1 MTLAIES
8 EATIGGIAAKY
19 PRSLGVFE
27 RFHLDFCCHGER
39 TLRQAC
45 EAAGATFED
54 VVRALRE
61 LPASA
66 DGDARDWT
74 VATMTELADHI
85 EATHHAFAREAFDR
99 LAVLAPKVARHHGA
113 AHPELFEIE
122 RVVNRLREEMLDH
135 MIREDRVLFPWLR
148 RLESKASIL
157 SGPPW
162 SVKRPI
168 DCMMHDHEE
177 VGRMLESIRAL
188 TNGFSVPPG
197 ACGSYQAMIGLLRDL
212 EADTHVHIH
221 KENSILFPAGIKAEA
236 ASGRRGGQCRD
247 ANELKESSETVP
259 GRRAEE
265 WAARDG
271 SDRGS
276 CGC

>member
-8 EATIGGIAAKY
+8 EASIGGIAAKH

-27 RFHLDFCCHGER
+27 KFRLDFCCRGER
-39 TLRQAC
+39 TLQQAC
-45 EAAGATFED
+45 EAAGANLED
-54 VVRALRE
+54 VVQALRE

-66 DGDARDWT
+66 DGNDRDWT
-74 VATMTELADHI
+74 AATMTELADHI

-99 LAVLAPKVARHHGA
+99 LAVLVPKVARHHGA

-122 RVVNRLREEMLDH
+122 RVVARLREEMLDH

-148 RLESKASIL
+148 RLESKTSIL

-168 DCMMHDHEE
+168 DCMVHDHEE
-177 VGRMLESIRAL
+177 VGRMLASIRGL
-188 TNGFSVPPG
+188 TNGFSTPPG
-197 ACGSYQAMIGLLRDL
+197 ACGSYQAMVGLLRDL

-236 ASGRRGGQCRD
+236 ASGCRCGQRRD
-247 ANELKESSETVP
+247 ALEPAESKETVR
-259 GRRAEE
+259 GLRGKTCATHGGGE
-265 WAARDG
+265 A
-271 SDRGS
+271 GS